1 MRNESKRL
9 FNKQIMILA
18 CSGASNAGQ
27 LSNQAA
33 VELAR
38 EGFGKMLCLA
48 GVWRPSVVNCPVSER
63 RDCIGSHRRG
73 CPVACVKKI
82 FEHAEVLLKAY
93 VAITDLGIEKKPVTN
108 LKRDGAERV
117 KSAEKDA
124 CNQYKADWS
133 KYGAIQ

>member
-1 MRNESKRL
+1 VFGAHLSGIVLSAKDV
-9 FNKQIMILA
+9 IALA
-18 CSGASNAGQ
+18 
-27 LSNQAA
+27 
-33 VELAR
+33 
-38 EGFGKMLCLA
+38 
-48 GVWRPSVVNCPVSER
+48 PI
-63 RDCIGSHRRG
+63 DG

-93 VAITDLGIEKKPVTN
+93 VAITDLGIEKNPVTN

-117 KSAEKDA
+117 KSAVKDA